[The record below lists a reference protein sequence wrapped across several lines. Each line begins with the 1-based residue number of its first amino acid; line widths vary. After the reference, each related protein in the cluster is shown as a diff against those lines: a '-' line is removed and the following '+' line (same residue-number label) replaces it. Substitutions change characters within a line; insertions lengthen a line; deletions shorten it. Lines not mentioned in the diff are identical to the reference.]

1 MLAPACSVEG
11 EGEGDTVSESI
22 PATGGNGGIIPV
34 APQELAVMPPAGRAL
49 DVRHSRVMP
58 LASSILWTP
67 AVGAVL
73 RPGPPMFVAQHT
85 LRKIHDRLASLPN
98 GLGMGLLAG
107 RQYTCSGSGAQFV
120 MIDGALPLPSPAAD
134 DEPIEVLAEGIR
146 SAAAGVEILGW
157 YRGRPFGDAV
167 LTPADV
173 EAQTALF
180 EDRPCIIAVVAGA
193 GDAGAIFRHSMSPGW
208 PLASLPFYEW
218 LGDHVVATDEPKPSI
233 LGWRNY
239 RPSEPVVRASAAS
252 PSPRALHT
260 APPDRAIHPVL
271 VPDADGDEEAPRE
284 TAMYSWVR
292 PLLRPAGYAALVV
305 VAAVL
310 ITGAFALFGA
320 ASSPGSRNGSTST
333 ANVAGPAPAVATL
346 DRRADTLALALNV
359 FQDRARMF
367 DARQMPC
374 SGLARGLQQV
384 EDGWLDYNLARKETL
399 TSFDPAREAR
409 DRALYADVRTIEQ
422 RFQRSGCPRP

>member
-1 MLAPACSVEG
+1 
-11 EGEGDTVSESI
+11 
-22 PATGGNGGIIPV
+22 
-34 APQELAVMPPAGRAL
+34 
-49 DVRHSRVMP
+49 
-58 LASSILWTP
+58 
-67 AVGAVL
+67 
-73 RPGPPMFVAQHT
+73 
-85 LRKIHDRLASLPN
+85 
-98 GLGMGLLAG
+98 
-107 RQYTCSGSGAQFV
+107 
-120 MIDGALPLPSPAAD
+120 LPLPSPAAD

-208 PLASLPFYEW
+208 PLTSLPFYEW

-252 PSPRALHT
+252 VPPRALH
-260 APPDRAIHPVL
+260 AAAPDRAIHPVL
-271 VPDADGDEEAPRE
+271 VPDADGDEEAPRD
-284 TAMYSWVR
+284 TVMYTWVR
-292 PLLRPAGYAALVV
+292 PLLRPAGYAALVL

-333 ANVAGPAPAVATL
+333 ADVAGSAPAVAIL

-374 SGLARGLQQV
+374 SGFAQAPRPLEKIELIRLLTNPLFAQTEVAEIVRRSCVDFRPTERDWADLRNVGAGGEVIASVAACDAR
-384 EDGWLDYNLARKETL
+384 
-399 TSFDPAREAR
+399 
-409 DRALYADVRTIEQ
+409 
-422 RFQRSGCPRP
+422 RSGSRPASAPSAAAASPRVAAPVTPPPLTPLLLTGDVVATAGSPSVVRVFVHRAGVPQARVPLTLRGTTALGMPLDAVALSDDSGLAEFQLPPIRQIGAYRFEVVG